1 MTIVYAFLYSL
12 SHSSHDGPN
21 RAHALRCSG
30 DLIWTAGSTDR
41 QVPRLQPP
49 ASTTNTLQEWIHVQR
64 AVLSHRCS
72 ALARAGKAVLVL
84 DPADTY
90 GTSWASLSGA
100 DFVNQLINASL
111 SHEHQQQQQQQE
123 QPNAETTHAVE
134 HDGSSIVVEQLQQ
147 LAGAQDCS
155 LYTHPS
161 LDQAL
166 ENKGIIIDL
175 APRVSVEAA
184 SLPSCITH
192 HAALHK
198 AC

>member
-1 MTIVYAFLYSL
+1 M
-12 SHSSHDGPN
+12 D
-21 RAHALRCSG
+21 
-30 DLIWTAGSTDR
+30 
-41 QVPRLQPP
+41 
-49 ASTTNTLQEWIHVQR
+49 HVQR

-90 GTSWASLSGA
+90 GSSWASLSGA